1 MVNVFFGM
9 KIKVGDYCIFF
20 LKNIFFH
27 TFGKTDEEKIDSSL
41 VKLIRL
47 AGASFQEHIPYHNI
61 ENDRVG
67 TDGNKT
73 SISME
78 EEHLVFV
85 NYFFIIYVTSLRN
98 AFIDYPM
105 LFGQTRL

>member
-1 MVNVFFGM
+1 M
-9 KIKVGDYCIFF
+9 KIKSRRLLYI
-20 LKNIFFH
+20 LNIFFQ
-27 TFGKTDEEKIDSSL
+27 TFSKTDEEKIGSSL

-67 TDGNKT
+67 TDGTKT

-78 EEHLVFV
+78 EEHICVCKV
-85 NYFFIIYVTSLRN
+85 FIILCYLSKKC
-98 AFIDYPM
+98 FH
-105 LFGQTRL
+105 